1 MEQDEGNLARHTSLI
16 ASIDGVLGD
25 DMRPEAGALGGCGCG
40 GSSVVDITFELDAD
54 AGMGLDVEVPG
65 GRMVVAP
72 VGGYQDQRVADT
84 DVGEGLRAEK
94 AGFTSGGGEQE
105 SALWAEPVTDASGG
119 SAIEA
124 HVERDELLAPPG

>member
-25 DMRPEAGALGGCGCG
+25 DMRPEAGALLRCGCG
-40 GSSVVDITFELDAD
+40 DSGVKDIAFELDSD
-54 AGMGLDVEVPG
+54 AGKGLDVQVPG

-84 DVGEGLRAEK
+84 DVGEGLCAEK
-94 AGFTSGGGEQE
+94 AGFASGGSEQE
-105 SALWAEPVTDASGG
+105 SALRAEPVTDASGG
-119 SAIEA
+119 GAIEA
-124 HVERDELLAPPG
+124 HVERNELLAPPG